1 MNNNIVIVSELEKE
15 NTLFLLKLIEY
26 STYRVNRPEW
36 IKDLQDFRYES
47 LQEEEGVVFLV
58 NKSQFKDDLELVDFI
73 NGSYETNFLFLTDN
87 EQDNPGLLNVGLR
100 NIYGLEWKSLELEN
114 TYNKFMASIWMNRIS
129 FDGYMQL
136 VEKFKKVKEFRENEK
151 N

>member
-1 MNNNIVIVSELEKE
+1 MNNNIVIISELEKE

-26 STYRVNRPEW
+26 STYIVNRPEW

-47 LQEEEGVVFLV
+47 LQEEEGIVFLV

-87 EQDNPGLLNVGLR
+87 EQNNPELLNSGLR
-100 NIYGLEWKSLELEN
+100 NIYGLEWKRLELAD
-114 TYNKFMASIWMNRIS
+114 TYSKFMASIWMNEIP
-129 FDGYMQL
+129 FDGYMKL